1 MKTPEPEYPQ
11 LPEDM
16 VRGKAP
22 RPARGDLVSPPQEMP
37 RPVVDVVIDRPI
49 GRVPRA
55 IAEVVHPAAQR
66 AVELADDHVPRR
78 LVARTEDSPDAPL
91 DPLDRLLGWRSPK
104 VPMPILPVP
113 HRPEGVAQKVERL
126 APPFAHPGL
135 LLIERQPHLAKPP
148 ATLREHLRR
157 PVATQDHEVVR
168 VVHEPRPVPPVEPTK
183 TKDFQVAIHVEV
195 REQRR

>member
-37 RPVVDVVIDRPI
+37 
-49 GRVPRA
+49 
-55 IAEVVHPAAQR
+55 
-66 AVELADDHVPRR
+66 R

-135 LLIERQPHLAKPP
+135 LLIERQPHLAK
-148 ATLREHLRR
+148 
-157 PVATQDHEVVR
+157 
-168 VVHEPRPVPPVEPTK
+168 
-183 TKDFQVAIHVEV
+183 
-195 REQRR
+195 